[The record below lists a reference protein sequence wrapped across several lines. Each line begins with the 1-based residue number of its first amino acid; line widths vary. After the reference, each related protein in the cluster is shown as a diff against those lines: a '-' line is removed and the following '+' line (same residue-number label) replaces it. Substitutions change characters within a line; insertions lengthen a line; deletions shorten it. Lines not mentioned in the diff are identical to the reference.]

1 MASVRLRTEP
11 TVHQVD
17 VILACVEGS
26 LDRRS
31 ARVRRGTR
39 GEVRFRMPPPWQAE
53 GAGML
58 RLVTSGE
65 VNVIAGWGE
74 PRRLHYDLSFVTL
87 YALGVLL
94 STILVV
100 TGWDGPRLELLRN
113 VLVLWAGVLLLR
125 LIVARSVRH
134 LLAACARDIV
144 ERRAEDR
151 TDGETARRSGEK
163 EET

>member
-1 MASVRLRTEP
+1 VASLRLRTEP

-39 GEVRFRMPPPWQAE
+39 GEVRFRLPPPWQAS

-74 PRRLHYDLSFVTL
+74 PRRLHYDLSFVGL
-87 YALGVLL
+87 YALGVLV
-94 STILVV
+94 STVLVL
-100 TGWDGPRLELLRN
+100 TGWDGRGPQLLVD
-113 VLVLWAGVLLLR
+113 VLVLWAGILVLRFLA
-125 LIVARSVRH
+125 ARSVRR
-134 LLAACARDIV
+134 LLAECARDIV
-144 ERRAEDR
+144 ERRAER
-151 TDGETARRSGEK
+151 SVDGETARRTGEK
-163 EET
+163 EEG